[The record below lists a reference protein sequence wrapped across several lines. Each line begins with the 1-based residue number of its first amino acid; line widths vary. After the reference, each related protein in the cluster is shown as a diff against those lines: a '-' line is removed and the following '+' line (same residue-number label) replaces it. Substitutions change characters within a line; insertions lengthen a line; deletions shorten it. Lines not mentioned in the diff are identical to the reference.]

1 MKPKGLTL
9 VEVLIAIVVS
19 SVVVAA
25 MFFSYNTFQTS
36 YRGIM
41 DRVNISQNARSSLS
55 MIVSDARMAGFKD
68 FNSSNTT
75 ISQPVEL
82 TDNQNSPDEIKF
94 IYDADKTTRVRISY
108 KLDKTD
114 PSDTY
119 YFLAKQ
125 REVWVSNNWTK
136 NSSNGGYEYE
146 KVADYILDMQFILRN
161 SANLKI
167 NSSQSNKANNV
178 ETFIVVR
185 SPNKISKWNQSTPI
199 VSDNSSITCAN
210 NYVCE
215 DFFVSVYPRNI
226 MKN

>member
-25 MFFSYNTFQTS
+25 MFFTYNTFQTS

-41 DRVNISQNARSSLS
+41 DRANISQNARSSLS

-108 KLDKTD
+108 KLDKTN

-125 REVWVSNNWTK
+125 REVWVSNNWTT
-136 NSSNGGYEYE
+136 NSSNGGYGYE

-167 NSSQSNKANNV
+167 NSAQSNQANNV